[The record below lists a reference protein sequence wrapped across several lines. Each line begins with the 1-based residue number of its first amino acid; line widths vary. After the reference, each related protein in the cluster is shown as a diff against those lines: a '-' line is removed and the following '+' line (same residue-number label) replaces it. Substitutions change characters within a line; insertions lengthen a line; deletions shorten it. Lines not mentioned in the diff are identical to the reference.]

1 MTIAEKIQVSADKT
15 RFTLFKEG
23 IFYKCYNVDA
33 MLFVK
38 KVREY
43 KVSSKYIKNVGAEVL
58 SMGFPESE
66 VSKGNLTLD
75 MMCELLG
82 AEKYDDEKEKI
93 TFYLKNDIKQ
103 VFESLQNGVVN
114 ENSVL
119 YINKINENKSES
131 NESNINELVSMI
143 KNYDLANST
152 PMQSLTFIQQLKM
165 EIHKV
170 EKINGNI

>member
-1 MTIAEKIQVSADKT
+1 MNT
-15 RFTLFKEG
+15 
-23 IFYKCYNVDA
+23 CYNADA

-58 SMGFPESE
+58 SLGFPESE

-82 AEKYDDEKEKI
+82 AEKYNDEKEKI

-103 VFESLQNGVVN
+103 DIESWHNGDVN
-114 ENSVL
+114 ENSVQS
-119 YINKINENKSES
+119 INE
-131 NESNINELVSMI
+131 
-143 KNYDLANST
+143 ANGS
-152 PMQSLTFIQQLKM
+152 K
-165 EIHKV
+165 
-170 EKINGNI
+170 